1 MRMTPRLSSIL
12 VAWVVIAKVAT
23 AFNLTFEDGSTYL
36 GDTDADNA
44 PNGFGKLLFEN
55 GDIYE

>member
-1 MRMTPRLSSIL
+1 ML
-12 VAWVVIAKVAT
+12 VALVVIAKVAV
-23 AFNLTFEDGSTYL
+23 AFNLTFDDGSTYL
-36 GDTDADNA
+36 GDTNADNT

>member
-36 GDTDADNA
+36 GDTDADNT